1 VVLLLTSL
9 IVVSSLGLNGL
20 LWGLTGCV
28 RGLLERWTVT
38 SSTGPAPSLDD
49 VAVLIA
55 AHNEAAVI
63 ERTLSVAARQV
74 PIRRIHVVSDGSS
87 DETAFLARHLGAQVL
102 QLPESRGKGGAL
114 VAGLEQFKLC
124 DRFQILIIL
133 DADTELSDDYVET
146 GLRLFAQPEVA
157 AVAGM
162 IHTVRRT
169 KDLSALGRMLMAYRE
184 RVYLLAQ
191 YVVKFGQAWADVVF
205 VASGCASLYRTEA
218 LRHLQLNV
226 PGLVVEDVNMT
237 FTMHRKHLGRVA
249 FHPRAAV
256 AYTQDPTNLS
266 DYRHQVGRWA
276 LGYWQSVFRSRWH
289 ARKFDFTIGLFSV
302 ELLASCAIVF
312 LTVLAASALLGTIV
326 LNEMGAHLHF
336 IGDHSAIRVVIGVF
350 GADLV
355 ISAVVAVLQRR
366 WGILLW
372 AVTFPFIRVLD
383 AWLALRAFVA
393 AFTTQSTGRWISPR
407 RRSAD
412 VVKVS

>member
-1 VVLLLTSL
+1 
-9 IVVSSLGLNGL
+9 
-20 LWGLTGCV
+20 
-28 RGLLERWTVT
+28 
-38 SSTGPAPSLDD
+38 
-49 VAVLIA
+49 
-55 AHNEAAVI
+55 
-63 ERTLSVAARQV
+63 
-74 PIRRIHVVSDGSS
+74 
-87 DETAFLARHLGAQVL
+87 
-102 QLPESRGKGGAL
+102 
-114 VAGLEQFKLC
+114 
-124 DRFQILIIL
+124 
-133 DADTELSDDYVET
+133 
-146 GLRLFAQPEVA
+146 
-157 AVAGM
+157 M

-276 LGYWQSVFRSRWH
+276 LGYWQSVLRSRWR
-289 ARKFDFTIGLFSV
+289 ARKFDFTIGLFSA

-312 LTVLAASALLGTIV
+312 LTVLATFAFLGTILV
-326 LNEMGAHLHF
+326 NGMGAHLHF
-336 IGDHSAIRVVIGVF
+336 ISDHFAIRMAIGVF

-355 ISAVVAVLQRR
+355 ISAVVAVLQRQ
-366 WGILLW
+366 WVILLW
-372 AVTFPFIRVLD
+372 AVAFPFIRVLD

-393 AFTTQSTGRWISPR
+393 AFTTQSTGRWTSPR
-407 RRSAD
+407 RRTAD